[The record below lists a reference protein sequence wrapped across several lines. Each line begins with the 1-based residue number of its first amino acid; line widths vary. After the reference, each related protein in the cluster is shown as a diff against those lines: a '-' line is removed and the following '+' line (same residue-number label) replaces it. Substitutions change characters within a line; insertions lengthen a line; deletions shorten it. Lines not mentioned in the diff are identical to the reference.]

1 MLDFLQ
7 IKHRFIKQKMCNEVY
22 PVFIIKKSKDLM
34 IRGRDFY
41 AFWNEDTQMWDT
53 DILNLVSYID
63 TELEHYAE
71 NTNFENNIGDI
82 YVMYVRDSESRSMQ
96 KLNEYCTKLTRDDY
110 VQLDNKIIFADDKVT
125 RTDYASKR
133 LPYSMKDEPT
143 PAYDELM
150 HTLYDQENL
159 DILEWCIGAIISGDS
174 KEIQKCCVLYGES
187 GKGKSTFL
195 NIVQK
200 LFDGYWHA
208 FEAQVI
214 GSANNQFA
222 LEDLKTNPLIAINHD
237 GDLSGIKDNT
247 LLNSIISHETVT
259 VNEKHKSKYEI
270 KFNSFLFIGTNKPVK
285 ITDAKSGIIRRLLD
299 VTPSGRSVSKKRYDI
314 LVSQI
319 DFELGGIAKHCLD
332 KYYSMG
338 KSYYDQYIPVRM
350 ISETNEFFN
359 FMNEMYDELK
369 ASDECLLNDIWRKYK
384 DYCALTDAD
393 HPLRMNQVRVELKSY
408 FDKYYERLHEDG
420 NHYRNLYRGFRL
432 SKFEYKTQNE
442 KKGLPEKNESWLNL
456 TKRPSL
462 LDSLYSECPAQLATD
477 DEKPKT
483 KWSQVLTKLKDID
496 TSALHYVKIPK
507 NHIVIDFD
515 LKDENGN
522 KSFEKNLEAA
532 SKWPQTYAET
542 SKSGSGIHL
551 HYIWDGDPSE
561 LSLIYDKD
569 IEVKT
574 FSGNAS
580 LRRKL
585 IFCNAIQIAT
595 LSTGLPLK
603 EKKVVDEVTIKNE
616 KHLRKLIVKNLNK
629 EIHGNT
635 TQSISFIFK
644 LLEDAYNSK
653 MTYDVTDMRQAI
665 TYFASNSTH
674 QAENCLKMVSK
685 MKFKSEEESPDVVFG
700 EEAPVVFY
708 DVETFPNLFLI
719 NWKFAGKDQKC
730 HRMINPKPD
739 EVKKLFKY
747 KLIGFNNRRYDN
759 HMIYAASLGYSNI
772 ELFRLSQKLINSEK
786 GVSNSACFMNAFNL
800 SYTDVYDFARNKQS
814 LKKWEIEL
822 GIHHQE
828 LGMPWDE
835 PVPEDKWE
843 EVAEYCDNDV
853 ISTEAVFEHLQADWL
868 ARQIISELSGLSVN
882 QSTNS
887 HSAKIIFGNDKKPK
901 SQFVYTDLSK
911 DFPGYKFDAGVS
923 TYLGEKIG
931 EGGYVY
937 AEPGMYEN
945 VYTFDV
951 ASMHPHS
958 IIALNLFGD
967 LYTRRYQ
974 DLVNVRIYIKHG
986 DYDKAKE
993 LFDGKLAKYLND
1005 KSNAKQLAEALKI
1018 VINSVYGLTFAHHD
1032 SIFRDPRNKDNIVA
1046 KRGGLFMVNLK
1057 HELQNKGVQV
1067 IHIKTDSIKIA
1078 NPSKEIADFIFEYGK
1093 KWGYTFE
1100 IENIYAKMCLVN
1112 DAVYIAKYET
1122 PKKDSNGNDI
1132 WWSAVGAQ
1140 FAQPYVFK
1148 KLFSKEPIIF
1158 DDMCE
1163 MKNVKVGAM
1172 YLDMNEGLEE
1182 HNYRFIGRNGLFCP
1196 IKPGCGGGEL
1206 MCGREDKKT
1215 GTIKYSSVTGTK
1227 GFRWLEAEVVQQQ
1240 SLENTIDENY
1250 YISKVDEAI
1259 NAINEYGDIEIFT
1272 S

>member
-7 IKHRFIKQKMCNEVY
+7 IKHKFVKQKMCNEVY

-125 RTDYASKR
+125 RSDYASKR

-200 LFDGYWHA
+200 LFEGYWHA

-299 VTPSGRSVSKKRYDI
+299 VTPSGRSVSKKRYDM

-369 ASDECLLNDIWRKYK
+369 VSDECLLNDIWRKYK

-408 FDKYYERLHEDG
+408 FDNYYERLHEDG

-432 SKFEYKTQNE
+432 SKFEYKSQKQ

-462 LDSLYSECPAQLATD
+462 LDSLYSECPAQLATE

-496 TSALHYVKIPK
+496 TSLTHYVKIPK

-515 LKDENGN
+515 LKDSNGE

-542 SKSGSGIHL
+542 SKSGNGIHL
-551 HYIWDGDPSE
+551 HYIWDGDPNE
-561 LSLIYDKD
+561 LSAIYDKD

-574 FSGNAS
+574 FSGNSS

-603 EKKVVDEVTIKNE
+603 EKKMVDETTIKNE
-616 KHLRKLIVKNLNK
+616 KHLRKLIIKNLNK
-629 EIHGNT
+629 EVHNST
-635 TQSISFIFK
+635 KSSIDFIYK

-665 TYFASNSTH
+665 TYFASNSTN
-674 QAENCLKMVSK
+674 QSENCLKIVSK
-685 MKFKSEEESPDVVFG
+685 MKFKSEEEPPDAEFG
-700 EEAPVVFY
+700 EEAPIIFY
-708 DVETFPNLFLI
+708 DVETFPNLFLV
-719 NWKFAGKDQKC
+719 NWKFAGEDKKC
-730 HRMINPKPD
+730 HRMINPKPN
-739 EVKKLFKY
+739 EIRNLFKY
-747 KLIGFNNRRYDN
+747 RLIGFNNRRYDN
-759 HMIYAASLGYSNI
+759 HMIYAASSLGYNNE
-772 ELFRLSQKLINSEK
+772 ELYRLSQRLVSADK
-786 GVSNSACFMNAFNL
+786 GVNSSAFFMNAYNL
-800 SYTDVYDFARNKQS
+800 SYTDIYDFSTDKKS
-814 LKKWEIEL
+814 LKAWEIEL

-828 LGMPWDE
+828 LGLPWDE
-835 PVPEDKWE
+835 PVPEEKWE

-853 ISTEAVFEHLQADWL
+853 ISTEILFNHLKADWT
-868 ARQIISELSGLSVN
+868 ARQILAELSGLTVN

-887 HSAKIIFGNDKKPK
+887 HTAKIIFGDDKNPK

-911 DFPGYKFDAGVS
+911 DFPGYVYDYGVS
-923 TYLGEKIG
+923 TYLGDTVG

-937 AEPGMYEN
+937 AEPGMYED

-967 LYTRRYQ
+967 LYTKRYK
-974 DLVNVRIYIKHG
+974 DLVDTRILIKHG

-993 LFDGKLAKYLND
+993 LFDGKLAKYLDD
-1005 KSNAKQLAEALKI
+1005 KTMAKQLAAALKI
-1018 VINSVYGLTFAHHD
+1018 AINSVYGLTFARYD
-1032 SIFRDPRNKDNIVA
+1032 SIFKDPRNKDNIVA

-1057 HELQNKGVQV
+1057 HELQKKGIQV

-1078 NPSKEIADFIFEYGK
+1078 NPSKKIADFIFEYGK

-1100 IENIYAKMCLVN
+1100 IENIYKKFCLVN
-1112 DAVYIAKYET
+1112 DAVYIAKT
-1122 PKKDSNGNDI
+1122 DKDE
-1132 WWSAVGAQ
+1132 WSAVGKQ
-1140 FAQPYVFK
+1140 FQKPYVFK
-1148 KLFSKEPIIF
+1148 KLFSKEKIEF
-1158 DDMCE
+1158 SDMCE
-1163 MKNVKVGAM
+1163 VFNVKKGAL
-1172 YLDMNEGLEE
+1172 YLDMNEKLDKDQ
-1182 HNYRFIGRNGLFCP
+1182 HDYKFVGRNGLFCP
-1196 IKPGCGGGEL
+1196 IKSGCGGGDL
-1206 MCGREDKKT
+1206 VVGRDNKKT
-1215 GTIKYSSVTGTK
+1215 GEIKYDSAANAK
-1227 GFRWLEAEVVQQQ
+1227 GYKWLETEFVQQN
-1240 SLENTIDENY
+1240 SLEDVIDESY
-1250 YISKVDEAI
+1250 YIEDVNKAI
-1259 NAINEYGDIEIFT
+1259 DTINKFGDIEIFT